1 VVCAV
6 LARCDARATKTAAP
20 KPPLK
25 ATRVILARC
34 DARATKT
41 AAPKPPLKATR
52 VNRSVN
58 RVAVSRK
65 VNGLRKDNKVN
76 KGNKGNES
84 TKGSM
89 PVLDSKTVN
98 IRVVTSH
105 RNLARGRPSVAG

>member
-6 LARCDARATKTAAP
+6 
-20 KPPLK
+20 
-25 ATRVILARC
+25 LARC

>member
-1 VVCAV
+1 MSRNPERQRAQCQKSVRRTTKTNDVVCAV
-6 LARCDARATKTAAP
+6 
-20 KPPLK
+20 
-25 ATRVILARC
+25 LARC